1 MSLAAK
7 EGVALDAQPLLYG
20 IPDHSDNKTAVTPGL
35 ASKVPRHVVGLPF
48 IADIVAILELGGR
61 IPLVQLAT
69 EVEAAILAPR
79 ELSTDLLERCAACLT
94 QVTRE
99 RGRTFG

>member
-1 MSLAAK
+1 MCGST
-7 EGVALDAQPLLYG
+7 LLYG
-20 IPDHSDNKTAVTPGL
+20 VPDHCDDKTTVTPGL
-35 ASKVPRHVVGLPF
+35 ASKVRRHVVGLPF
-48 IADIVAILELGGR
+48 IADIVEILELSFR
-61 IPLVQLAT
+61 VPLVQLAT